1 LFYPTKEEY
10 LKLAREYNLIPVCR
24 ELLVDLETPISICL
38 KLGPDN
44 ISYFLESVEG
54 GENLA
59 RYSFI
64 GLKPFLTYC
73 NKNGQGFI
81 EEDGRITELEDNPL
95 ETLQEIMGRYR
106 APRLEGL
113 PRFYGGA
120 VGYCGYDLVRYIE
133 ELPATAPDELELPDA
148 HFVVTNLL
156 LIFDHVKHKLKVVA
170 NTRVGDN
177 PERAYLA
184 GIDSVNALVGDL
196 NNGEAARPQT
206 SGFACQPVGLKSNM
220 TRDEFIG
227 KVEKA
232 KEYIKAGDIF
242 QVVLSQRFRAPL
254 AANPFDIYRSLRTV
268 NPAPYLFY
276 LNFGDTIIIGS
287 SPEMLVRVED
297 GVVQTRPIAGTRPRG
312 RNQQEDRQL
321 AQDLLADAKE
331 RAEHLM
337 LVDLGR
343 NDLGRVCE
351 YGTVKVTD
359 FMFIENYSHVMHLVS
374 NVQGVMA
381 EGKNGFDALRA
392 CFPAGTLSGA
402 PKVRAM
408 EIIEELEP
416 SRRGTYGGVIGY
428 FGFTG
433 NMDTCITIR
442 TILIHKG
449 QVYVQAGGGIVAD
462 SDPEKE
468 YQETINKAMALLKT
482 LQYSESGEP
491 TVFEH
496 LLSASG

>member
-1 LFYPTKEEY
+1 MFYPTKEEY
-10 LKLAREYNLIPVCR
+10 LKLAEEYNLIPVSR
-24 ELLVDLETPISICL
+24 EVVVDLDTPISICL
-38 KLGPDN
+38 KLGLDN
-44 ISYFLESVEG
+44 ISYLLESVEG

-59 RYSFI
+59 RYSFL
-64 GLKPFLTYC
+64 GLQSFLTYR
-73 NKNGQGFI
+73 NKDGRGVI
-81 EEDGRITELEDNPL
+81 EEDGQITELADNPL
-95 ETLQEIMGRYR
+95 NTLEQIMARYK
-106 APRLEGL
+106 APQLEGL

-120 VGYCGYDLVRYIE
+120 VGYFGYDLVRYIE
-133 ELPATAPDELELPDA
+133 DLPSTAPDQLQLPDG
-148 HFVVTNLL
+148 HFVITGLV
-156 LIFDHVKHKLKVVA
+156 LIFDHVKHKLKIVA
-170 NTRVGDN
+170 NTRVGN
-177 PERAYLA
+177 EPEKAYEA
-184 GIDSVNALVGDL
+184 GVESINNLVKIL
-196 NNGEAARPQT
+196 NGGVATLPEYKP
-206 SGFACQPVGLKSNM
+206 GQPVTINSNM
-220 TRDEFIG
+220 TKGEYIHM
-227 KVEKA
+227 VEKA

-276 LNFGDTIIIGS
+276 LNFGETIIIGS

-297 GVVQTRPIAGTRPRG
+297 GLIQTRPIAGTRPRG
-312 RNQQEDRQL
+312 RNQQEDRLL
-321 AQDLLADAKE
+321 AEDLLADAKE

-343 NDLGRVCE
+343 NDLGRVCK
-351 YGTVKVTD
+351 YGTVEVTD

-374 NVQGVMA
+374 NVLGEME
-381 EGKNGFDALRA
+381 EGKSDFDALRA

-442 TILIHKG
+442 TLLVHG
-449 QVYVQAGGGIVAD
+449 DQVYVQAGGGIVAD

-482 LQYSESGEP
+482 LQQDD
-491 TVFEH
+491 
-496 LLSASG
+496 SAPNFKVSVNI